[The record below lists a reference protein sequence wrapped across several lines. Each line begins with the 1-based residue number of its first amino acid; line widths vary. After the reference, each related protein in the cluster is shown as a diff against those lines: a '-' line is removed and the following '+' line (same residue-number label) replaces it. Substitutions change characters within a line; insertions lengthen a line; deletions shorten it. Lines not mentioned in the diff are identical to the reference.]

1 MSIWIETKLKESEIG
16 KIPLDWSCTTLNKIA
31 DINPKPIKLDSD
43 YIEVSFVGMAD
54 VSESAKLMN
63 TTNRLY
69 GEVKKGFTSFQDNDV
84 LVAKI
89 TPCFE
94 NGKGA
99 LVSNLTNGIGFG
111 STEFHVIRTKEQKGC
126 PEFIHHITT
135 THNFRVK
142 GEMNMTGTAGQKR
155 VGKDFIASYL
165 IACPPFVEQQKIAE
179 ILSTVDKKIDLID
192 QKIAETEKLKT
203 GLMQKLFSE
212 GVGVQDEN
220 GEWQP
225 HTEFQDSIY
234 GNIPKT
240 WKLFKLNQVTDYV
253 DYRGKTPPKVESGT
267 FLVTAKNIKNGF
279 IDYECSKEY
288 IPSELYDD
296 VMSRGKPKLGDV
308 VFTTEAPLGNV
319 ALIDRSDVA
328 IAQRVIK
335 FRPKDDICLDS
346 GYLKHFML
354 STYFQKELLQNATGS
369 TVLGVKG
376 KRLHVMLVCLP
387 SINEQIMIVD
397 ILNEVDRKMHFLEL
411 QKAETQQ
418 LKKGLMQKLL
428 TGEWRVP
435 VEETEAA

>member
-1 MSIWIETKLKESEIG
+1 MTDLITRKPSDWDIKNLENIATFITKGATPTTYGFEWVEESSDSIPFLRSECVTANGFNRKGMNFISKKAHVTMGRSKIKSGDILMTITGNIG
-16 KIPLDWSCTTLNKIA
+16 RIATLPDEIPEAN
-31 DINPKPIKLDSD
+31 INQHI
-43 YIEVSFVGMAD
+43 
-54 VSESAKLMN
+54 
-63 TTNRLY
+63 
-69 GEVKKGFTSFQDNDV
+69 
-84 LVAKI
+84 AKI
-89 TPCFE
+89 SVIDGVSSSYVAQALQQERYNRYYERILTGQAYPQISLKQVRETPI
-94 NGKGA
+94 
-99 LVSNLTNGIGFG
+99 LL
-111 STEFHVIRTKEQKGC
+111 
-126 PEFIHHITT
+126 
-135 THNFRVK
+135 
-142 GEMNMTGTAGQKR
+142 
-155 VGKDFIASYL
+155 
-165 IACPPFVEQQKIAE
+165 PPHPEQQKIAE
-179 ILSTVDKKIDLID
+179 VLSTVDKKIDLID

-220 GEWQP
+220 GDWQP

-387 SINEQIMIVD
+387 SINEQKVIVD
-397 ILNEVDRKMHFLEL
+397 ILNEVDRKKHFLEL

-435 VEETEAA
+435 VE

>member
-1 MSIWIETKLKESEIG
+1 MLTTSVPKGWEIMSIGDFTLEHKQGYYTKQQYENEGVLLARITDLG
-16 KIPLDWSCTTLNKIA
+16 
-31 DINPKPIKLDSD
+31 NPKVNFCSMPKLQ
-43 YIEVSFVGMAD
+43 
-54 VSESAKLMN
+54 VSEKDYQAFKVSKGDFLFA
-63 TTNRLY
+63 RSGAIGRY
-69 GEVKKGFTSFQDNDV
+69 GIISHEPPKTIF
-84 LVAKI
+84 
-89 TPCFE
+89 
-94 NGKGA
+94 
-99 LVSNLTNGIGFG
+99 
-111 STEFHVIRTKEQKGC
+111 
-126 PEFIHHITT
+126 
-135 THNFRVK
+135 
-142 GEMNMTGTAGQKR
+142 
-155 VGKDFIASYL
+155 ASYL
-165 IACPPFVEQQKIAE
+165 IRFRFSEQVNSYYVGQVYESELTQAQIKAISQGNANININAENIKKLKILVPPIREQQKIAE
-179 ILSTVDKKIDLID
+179 VLSTVDKKIDLID
-192 QKIAETEKLKT
+192 QKITETEKLKT

-225 HTEFQDSIY
+225 HAEFQDSIY

-397 ILNEVDRKMHFLEL
+397 ILNEVDRKKHFLEL

>member
-1 MSIWIETKLKESEIG
+1 MFSKSIPTGW
-16 KIPLDWSCTTLNKIA
+16 
-31 DINPKPIKLDSD
+31 
-43 YIEVSFVGMAD
+43 
-54 VSESAKLMN
+54 KLMSV
-63 TTNRLY
+63 
-69 GEVKKGFTSFQDNDV
+69 GEFTSEHKQGFYTKQSYSDEGV
-84 LVAKI
+84 LLARI
-89 TPCFE
+89 TDLSNPRVNFNSMPKLQISEKDYQAFKVCEGDFLFARS
-94 NGKGA
+94 GA
-99 LVSNLTNGIGFG
+99 IGRYGIVDKTPPKTIF
-111 STEFHVIRTKEQKGC
+111 
-126 PEFIHHITT
+126 
-135 THNFRVK
+135 
-142 GEMNMTGTAGQKR
+142 
-155 VGKDFIASYL
+155 ASYL
-165 IACPPFVEQQKIAE
+165 IRFKFNELVNSYYIGQVYESELTQAQIKAISQGNANININAENIKKLKMLVPPLLEQQKIAE
-179 ILSTVDKKIDLID
+179 VLSTVDKKIDLID

-220 GEWQP
+220 GDWQP

-354 STYFQKELLQNATGS
+354 STCFQKELLQNATGS

-387 SINEQIMIVD
+387 SINEQKVIVD
-397 ILNEVDRKMHFLEL
+397 ILNEVDRKKHFLEL

>member
-1 MSIWIETKLKESEIG
+1 MTKWKSQQLSNLASITMGSSPKSTAYNDEGIG
-16 KIPLDWSCTTLNKIA
+16 LPLIQGNA
-31 DINPKPIKLDSD
+31 DIK
-43 YIEVSFVGMAD
+43 
-54 VSESAKLMN
+54 
-63 TTNRLY
+63 NRLTKPRTY
-69 GEVKKGFTSFQDNDV
+69 TSQITKECAPGSIIMTVRAPVGAIAKSTVKGCIGRGVCAISATKISQDY
-84 LVAKI
+84 LYQYLISQESKWKKL
-89 TPCFE
+89 E
-94 NGKGA
+94 Q
-99 LVSNLTNGIGFG
+99 G
-111 STEFHVIRTKEQKGC
+111 STFSAIGSKDVKQLSIAYPESVKEQ
-126 PEFIHHITT
+126 
-135 THNFRVK
+135 
-142 GEMNMTGTAGQKR
+142 AQ
-155 VGKDFIASYL
+155 
-165 IACPPFVEQQKIAE
+165 IAE
-179 ILSTVDKKIDLID
+179 VLSTVDKKIDLID

-397 ILNEVDRKMHFLEL
+397 ILNEVDRKKHFLEL

-418 LKKGLMQKLL
+418 LKKSLMHKLL

>member
-1 MSIWIETKLKESEIG
+1 MLKKSPYTLKKIGPLIDLLSGFAFKSDEFSDVATTEQHIRLLRGINITENAIRNNDTIDKFWFNSSTDLDKYYLKEGDLVISMDG
-16 KIPLDWSCTTLNKIA
+16 SK
-31 DINPKPIKLDSD
+31 
-43 YIEVSFVGMAD
+43 VGR
-54 VSESAKLMN
+54 N
-63 TTNRLY
+63 Y
-69 GEVKKGFTSFQDNDV
+69 
-84 LVAKI
+84 
-89 TPCFE
+89 
-94 NGKGA
+94 A
-99 LVSNLTNGIGFG
+99 LVSPKDLPSLLVQRVARIRAKEGLHLPFLHQLIGSKIFTDYVDSVKTSSGIPHI
-111 STEFHVIRTKEQKGC
+111 SAKQIKEFSI
-126 PEFIHHITT
+126 PLP
-135 THNFRVK
+135 N
-142 GEMNMTGTAGQKR
+142 
-155 VGKDFIASYL
+155 IA
-165 IACPPFVEQQKIAE
+165 IQQKIAE
-179 ILSTVDKKIDLID
+179 VLSTVDKKINLID

-335 FRPKDDICLDS
+335 FRPKGDICLDS

-387 SINEQIMIVD
+387 SINEQKVIVD
-397 ILNEVDRKMHFLEL
+397 ILNEVDRKKHFLEL

-435 VEETEAA
+435 VEETETA

>member
-1 MSIWIETKLKESEIG
+1 MNQLQIPNGWLEYSLKDLAD
-16 KIPLDWSCTTLNKIA
+16 PLDKYSFKGGPFGSDLKSAHYTTAGVRVLQLQDIGEGVFLNKSDIYTSDEKA
-31 DINPKPIKLDSD
+31 DELLASNIYPGDILLAKMAPVARCCIVPDESPRYVMCSD
-43 YIEVSFVGMAD
+43 GI
-54 VSESAKLMN
+54 
-63 TTNRLY
+63 RLAVNKQMFDRDY
-69 GEVKKGFTSFQDNDV
+69 VFHSLNAPTFREKAN
-84 LVAKI
+84 
-89 TPCFE
+89 
-94 NGKGA
+94 A
-99 LVSNLTNGIGFG
+99 LS
-111 STEFHVIRTKEQKGC
+111 
-126 PEFIHHITT
+126 
-135 THNFRVK
+135 
-142 GEMNMTGTAGQKR
+142 TGTTRARIGLSDLKALT
-155 VGKDFIASYL
+155 IY
-165 IACPPFVEQQKIAE
+165 CPTLPEQQKIAE

-220 GEWQP
+220 GDWQP

-253 DYRGKTPPKVESGT
+253 DYRGKTPPKVERGT

-387 SINEQIMIVD
+387 SINEQKMIVD
-397 ILNEVDRKMHFLEL
+397 ILNEVDRKKHFLEL

>member
-1 MSIWIETKLKESEIG
+1 MLGNKINNIPDGWKVEHIEDFASIKTGTGDTQDREDGGKYPFFVRSNTIERVNKYTFDGEGVLTSGDGVGVGKIYHYVNGKFHYHQRVYNIHNFKPHVLGRYFYQFFRYRFFQRVSRMSAKGSVDSVRMEMIAKMSILIPTIE
-16 KIPLDWSCTTLNKIA
+16 
-31 DINPKPIKLDSD
+31 
-43 YIEVSFVGMAD
+43 
-54 VSESAKLMN
+54 
-63 TTNRLY
+63 
-69 GEVKKGFTSFQDNDV
+69 
-84 LVAKI
+84 
-89 TPCFE
+89 
-94 NGKGA
+94 
-99 LVSNLTNGIGFG
+99 
-111 STEFHVIRTKEQKGC
+111 
-126 PEFIHHITT
+126 
-135 THNFRVK
+135 
-142 GEMNMTGTAGQKR
+142 
-155 VGKDFIASYL
+155 
-165 IACPPFVEQQKIAE
+165 EQQKIAD
-179 ILSTVDKKIDLID
+179 ILSTVDKKIDLIE

-203 GLMQKLFSE
+203 SLMQKLFSE

-220 GEWQP
+220 GNWQP

-240 WKLFKLNQVTDYV
+240 WKLSKLNQVTDYV

-288 IPSELYDD
+288 IPLELYDD

-387 SINEQIMIVD
+387 SINEQKMIVD
-397 ILNEVDRKMHFLEL
+397 ILNEVDRKKHFLEL

>member
-1 MSIWIETKLKESEIG
+1 MLGNKINNIPDGWKVEHIEDFASIKTGTGDTQDREDGGKYPFFVRSNTIERVNKYTFDGEGVLTSGDGVGVGKIYHYVNGKFHYHQRVYNIHNFKPHVLGRYFYQFFRYRFFQRVSRMSAKGSVDSVRMEMIAKMSIL
-16 KIPLDWSCTTLNKIA
+16 IPSIQEQRKIA
-31 DINPKPIKLDSD
+31 D
-43 YIEVSFVGMAD
+43 
-54 VSESAKLMN
+54 
-63 TTNRLY
+63 
-69 GEVKKGFTSFQDNDV
+69 
-84 LVAKI
+84 
-89 TPCFE
+89 
-94 NGKGA
+94 
-99 LVSNLTNGIGFG
+99 
-111 STEFHVIRTKEQKGC
+111 
-126 PEFIHHITT
+126 
-135 THNFRVK
+135 
-142 GEMNMTGTAGQKR
+142 
-155 VGKDFIASYL
+155 
-165 IACPPFVEQQKIAE
+165 

-220 GEWQP
+220 GDWQP

-387 SINEQIMIVD
+387 SINEQKVIVD
-397 ILNEVDRKMHFLEL
+397 ILNEVDRKKHFLEL

-435 VEETEAA
+435 FEETEAV

>member
-1 MSIWIETKLKESEIG
+1 MLGNKINNIPDGWKVEHIEDFASIKTGTGDTQDREDGGKYPFFVRSNTIERVNKYTFDSEGVLTSGDGVGVGKIYHYVNGKFHYHQRVYNIHNFKPHVLGRYFYQFFRYRFFQRVSRMSAKGSVDSVRMEMIAKMSIL
-16 KIPLDWSCTTLNKIA
+16 IPSIQEQRKIA
-31 DINPKPIKLDSD
+31 D
-43 YIEVSFVGMAD
+43 
-54 VSESAKLMN
+54 
-63 TTNRLY
+63 
-69 GEVKKGFTSFQDNDV
+69 
-84 LVAKI
+84 
-89 TPCFE
+89 
-94 NGKGA
+94 
-99 LVSNLTNGIGFG
+99 
-111 STEFHVIRTKEQKGC
+111 
-126 PEFIHHITT
+126 
-135 THNFRVK
+135 
-142 GEMNMTGTAGQKR
+142 
-155 VGKDFIASYL
+155 
-165 IACPPFVEQQKIAE
+165 

-220 GEWQP
+220 GDWQP

-387 SINEQIMIVD
+387 SINEQKVIVD
-397 ILNEVDRKMHFLEL
+397 ILNEVDRKKHFLEL

-435 VEETEAA
+435 FEETEAV

>member
-1 MSIWIETKLKESEIG
+1 MDNWRDSKIKELCTLHYG
-16 KIPLDWSCTTLNKIA
+16 KS
-31 DINPKPIKLDSD
+31 PKGIDSD
-43 YIEVSFVGMAD
+43 DGIYPI
-54 VSESAKLMN
+54 
-63 TTNRLY
+63 Y
-69 GEVKKGFTSFQDNDV
+69 GTGGRV
-84 LVAKI
+84 
-89 TPCFE
+89 
-94 NGKGA
+94 
-99 LVSNLTNGIGFG
+99 G
-111 STEFHVIRTKEQKGC
+111 STNEYLYDKPSIILGRKGSIGNIHYVDKPFWTIDTTFYVEAKNCDTKWLYYLFSSLNIEKLNEATGVPSLSRNNIYAQMLKAPSDQK
-126 PEFIHHITT
+126 
-135 THNFRVK
+135 
-142 GEMNMTGTAGQKR
+142 
-155 VGKDFIASYL
+155 
-165 IACPPFVEQQKIAE
+165 EQQKIAE
-179 ILSTVDKKIDLID
+179 VLSTVDKKIDLID

-220 GEWQP
+220 GDWQP

-387 SINEQIMIVD
+387 SINEQKVIVD
-397 ILNEVDRKMHFLEL
+397 ILNEVDRKKHFLEL

-435 VEETEAA
+435 FEETEAV

>member
-1 MSIWIETKLKESEIG
+1 MTLTQWKSKSLGYILEKIVGGGTPSKAKPQYWDGDIPWASVKDLSSTKLDDTADKISEEGLNNSASNLIPAETIVIPTRMALGKVAITTQAMAINQDLKALFPSKEVCKSYLFQWLIFHAEQIASLG
-16 KIPLDWSCTTLNKIA
+16 TGSTVKGIRLEQLKKIPFSYPTLK
-31 DINPKPIKLDSD
+31 
-43 YIEVSFVGMAD
+43 E
-54 VSESAKLMN
+54 
-63 TTNRLY
+63 
-69 GEVKKGFTSFQDNDV
+69 
-84 LVAKI
+84 
-89 TPCFE
+89 
-94 NGKGA
+94 
-99 LVSNLTNGIGFG
+99 
-111 STEFHVIRTKEQKGC
+111 EQK
-126 PEFIHHITT
+126 
-135 THNFRVK
+135 
-142 GEMNMTGTAGQKR
+142 
-155 VGKDFIASYL
+155 
-165 IACPPFVEQQKIAE
+165 KIAE
-179 ILSTVDKKIDLID
+179 VLSTVDKKIDLID

-203 GLMQKLFSE
+203 GLMQKLFSK

-225 HTEFQDSIY
+225 HAEFQDSIY

-387 SINEQIMIVD
+387 SINEQKVIVD
-397 ILNEVDRKMHFLEL
+397 ILNEVDRKKHFLEL

>member
-1 MSIWIETKLKESEIG
+1 MTDLITRKPSDWDIKNLENIATFITKGATPTTYGFEWVEESSDSIPFLRSECVTANGFNRKGMNFISKKAHVTMGRSKIKSGDILITITGNIG
-16 KIPLDWSCTTLNKIA
+16 RIATLPDEIPEAN
-31 DINPKPIKLDSD
+31 INQHI
-43 YIEVSFVGMAD
+43 
-54 VSESAKLMN
+54 
-63 TTNRLY
+63 
-69 GEVKKGFTSFQDNDV
+69 
-84 LVAKI
+84 AKI
-89 TPCFE
+89 SVIDGVSSSYVAQALQQERYNRYYERILTGQAYPQISLKQVRETPI
-94 NGKGA
+94 
-99 LVSNLTNGIGFG
+99 LL
-111 STEFHVIRTKEQKGC
+111 
-126 PEFIHHITT
+126 
-135 THNFRVK
+135 
-142 GEMNMTGTAGQKR
+142 
-155 VGKDFIASYL
+155 
-165 IACPPFVEQQKIAE
+165 PPHPEQQKIAE
-179 ILSTVDKKIDLID
+179 VLSTVDKKIDLID

>member
-1 MSIWIETKLKESEIG
+1 MDNWRDSKIEELCTLHYG
-16 KIPLDWSCTTLNKIA
+16 KSPRGI
-31 DINPKPIKLDSD
+31 DSD
-43 YIEVSFVGMAD
+43 DGIYPI
-54 VSESAKLMN
+54 
-63 TTNRLY
+63 Y
-69 GEVKKGFTSFQDNDV
+69 GTG
-84 LVAKI
+84 
-89 TPCFE
+89 
-94 NGKGA
+94 
-99 LVSNLTNGIGFG
+99 GIVG
-111 STEFHVIRTKEQKGC
+111 STNDYLYDKPSIILGRKGSIGNIHYVDKPFWTIDTTFYVEAKNCDTKWLYYVFSSLNIEKLNEATGVPSLSRNNIYAQMLKAPSDQK
-126 PEFIHHITT
+126 
-135 THNFRVK
+135 
-142 GEMNMTGTAGQKR
+142 
-155 VGKDFIASYL
+155 
-165 IACPPFVEQQKIAE
+165 EQQKIAE

-203 GLMQKLFSE
+203 GLMQKLFSK

-225 HTEFQDSIY
+225 HAEFQDSIY

-387 SINEQIMIVD
+387 SINEQKVIVD
-397 ILNEVDRKMHFLEL
+397 ILNEVDRKKHFLEL

-435 VEETEAA
+435 FEETEAV

>member
-1 MSIWIETKLKESEIG
+1 MTDFITHKPSGW
-16 KIPLDWSCTTLNKIA
+16 
-31 DINPKPIKLDSD
+31 DIKNL
-43 YIEVSFVGMAD
+43 E
-54 VSESAKLMN
+54 N
-63 TTNRLY
+63 
-69 GEVKKGFTSFQDNDV
+69 
-84 LVAKI
+84 VAKFI
-89 TPCFE
+89 T
-94 NGKGA
+94 KGA
-99 LVSNLTNGIGFG
+99 TPTTYGFKWVEESSDSIPFLRSECVTANGFNRKGMNFISKKAHMTMERSKIKSGDILMTITGNIGRIATLPDEIPEANINQHIAKISVIDGVSSSYVAQALQQERYNRYYERILT
-111 STEFHVIRTKEQKGC
+111 
-126 PEFIHHITT
+126 
-135 THNFRVK
+135 
-142 GEMNMTGTAGQKR
+142 GQAYPQISLKQVR
-155 VGKDFIASYL
+155 ETPIL
-165 IACPPFVEQQKIAE
+165 LPPYPEQQKIAE
-179 ILSTVDKKIDLID
+179 VLSTVDKKIDLID

-212 GVGVQDEN
+212 GVGIQDEN
-220 GEWQP
+220 GNWQP

-240 WKLFKLNQVTDYV
+240 WKLSKLNQVTDYV

-288 IPSELYDD
+288 IPLELYDD

-387 SINEQIMIVD
+387 SINEQKMIVD
-397 ILNEVDRKMHFLEL
+397 ILNEIDRKKHFLEL

-435 VEETEAA
+435 VEVTEAA